1 MSASGNEILTLN
13 QFLSEET
20 GSKVTDFPNLVP
32 TIGQIINYKNG
43 LYDFKIPEKY
53 SRLEYIESS
62 ENGPYIDTGF
72 KPNQDTRVVL
82 DLYSYN
88 NIGECHVFGCRTAMG
103 STSYAVIIDSNTT
116 WRSDYNLSRKTLGN
130 GYRSG
135 TIRIDM
141 NKNSTSINDYKVTH
155 SQQTFSVPY
164 SLYLLALNTSGSTT
178 TFCKAKIIK
187 CDIYDNGILVRRF
200 IPCQNLENG
209 SVGLYDLIN
218 DKFYENAGSGSFKA
232 GPQYRSRSIVEDI
245 PEGYTQIDYIQSD
258 GSGQYI
264 DSEFIPDP
272 ANSSIVMD
280 AELYTDCTD
289 KHFIGCRHTLSSKA
303 FALMITSSS
312 KWRSDYNDSK
322 IQFSTPPK
330 NGRLG
335 LVINSSDAKVGN
347 ELISRTVSNFT
358 LNYPAYI
365 FAVNTGGST
374 STFAPIRVYSVQMYK
389 NNDMVRNFIP
399 CIQNSNGEI
408 GLYDLVQNKFYSN
421 SGTGTFIAGPD
432 TKLKKYP
439 ITISQYKKV
448 KTKTYI
454 KLEYISLD
462 GKQFVE
468 TNYHPNNNTR
478 IIADVYLDSSQLEET
493 VAIYGGRT
501 RRDGETQ
508 SFTLWILSAN
518 QFRFDF
524 NKENLTINMPT
535 AGRFNIDCNKNVIK
549 INSSTFT
556 ASNAEFKSSHT
567 LKIAS
572 TWTDAGSNYNDSNYN
587 DLRRFKGKLYYVKIY
602 DNGTLVR
609 DYVPVKRISDG
620 AIGLYDKVNK
630 LFYGNDGTGSFGA
643 GPEVGYI

>member
-1 MSASGNEILTLN
+1 MSASGNEILTMN
-13 QFLSEET
+13 QFLSDFSEKT
-20 GSKVTDFPNLVP
+20 ITSFPNKIP
-32 TIGQIINYKNG
+32 NIGQIMNLKNG
-43 LYDFKIPEKY
+43 LYDYKLPERY
-53 SRLEYIESS
+53 IRLEYIEST
-62 ENGPYIDTGF
+62 ENGPYINTGF
-72 KPNQDTRVVL
+72 NPNQNTRVVM
-82 DLYSYN
+82 DLYSLN
-88 NIGECHVFGCRTAMG
+88 NIGECHVFGSRTAMG
-103 STSYAVIIDSNTT
+103 STSYALVIDSESR
-116 WRSDYNLSRKTLGN
+116 WRSDYNLSRKTLGSS
-130 GYRSG
+130 YRSG
-135 TIRIDM
+135 TIHIDM
-141 NKNSTSINDYKVTH
+141 NMNTIELNEYNATHQQQKFSI
-155 SQQTFSVPY
+155 PY
-164 SLYLLALNTSGSTT
+164 PIYLFALNTGGSTT

-200 IPCQNLENG
+200 IPCQDLEN
-209 SVGLYDLIN
+209 SSIGLYDLIN
-218 DKFYENAGSGSFKA
+218 DKFYENAGSGSLKA

-264 DSEFIPDP
+264 DSEFVPDP

-289 KHFIGCRHTLSSKA
+289 KHFIGCRHTSTSKA
-303 FALMITSSS
+303 FALMITQSS
-312 KWRSDYNDSK
+312 KWRSDYNDSR

-335 LVINSSDAKVGN
+335 LVINSSNAKVGN

-358 LNYPAYI
+358 LDYPAYI
-365 FAVNTGGST
+365 FAINTGGST

-421 SGTGTFIAGPD
+421 SGTGSFIAGPD

-439 ITISQYKKV
+439 ITISQYKKL
-448 KTKTYI
+448 KPKTYI
-454 KLEYISLD
+454 KLEYVTLD

-493 VAIYGGRT
+493 VVIYGGRT

-508 SFTLWILSAN
+508 SFTLWRMSAN

-524 NKENLTINMPT
+524 NKENLTINMST

-587 DLRRFKGKLYYVKIY
+587 DLRRFKGRIYYFKIY
-602 DNGTLVR
+602 DNDSIVR
-609 DYVPVKRISDG
+609 DYIPVKRISDG
-620 AIGLYDKVNK
+620 IIGLYDVVNDI
-630 LFYGNDGTGSFGA
+630 LYENNGQGSFVA
-643 GPEVGYI
+643 GPEIGYI